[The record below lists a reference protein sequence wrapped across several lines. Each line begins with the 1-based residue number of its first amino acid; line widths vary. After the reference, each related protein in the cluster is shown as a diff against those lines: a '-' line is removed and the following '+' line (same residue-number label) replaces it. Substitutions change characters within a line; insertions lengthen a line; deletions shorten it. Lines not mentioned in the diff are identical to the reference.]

1 MHAETD
7 SLHVQLVDPKTATI
21 PHATLRQAM
30 LDTVQLLTRYTK
42 DVGAD
47 PSLMKCVPPS
57 LLPLS
62 VSLLAAH
69 R

>member
-1 MHAETD
+1 M
-7 SLHVQLVDPKTATI
+7 DPKTATI

-47 PSLMKCVPPS
+47 PSLMKWAA
-57 LLPLS
+57 LLPPLS
-62 VSLLAAH
+62 SSAPTTH
-69 R
+69 